1 MNTDYYTYVYL
12 DPTTSG
18 KYYYNSMDMCFLHEP
33 FYIGKGRGYRCT
45 NGIWGKSG
53 YTADTHKGHKLKKL
67 INNGEFPIIIK
78 IHENL
83 SNEMACIL
91 EKKLIMIIGRSDK
104 RLGPLTN
111 HTNGGDGTSNRNCS
125 VNVTRQVYQY
135 DLSNNFIKEYDTIME
150 AGAATNTIAQNISA
164 CCRGTYRTAGGF
176 IWKYK
181 NQEMLYKN
189 RKSRKH
195 SSDTLLKMKTSA
207 KKGKDSHLSKINNA
221 GARRDKRPVNQYTLD
236 GDFVKYCESMQA
248 VQDSRTFGTA
258 RCSSQISRCCNGKLK
273 KTKGFIWKWV

>member
-1 MNTDYYTYVYL
+1 MAKAKFERNKPHVNIGTIGHIDHGK
-12 DPTTSG
+12 TTLTAAIS
-18 KYYYNSMDMCFLHEP
+18 KVLHD
-33 FYIGKGRGYRCT
+33 K
-45 NGIWGKSG
+45 
-53 YTADTHKGHKLKKL
+53 
-67 INNGEFPIIIK
+67 FPDVI
-78 IHENL
+78 
-83 SNEMACIL
+83 
-91 EKKLIMIIGRSDK
+91 
-104 RLGPLTN
+104 
-111 HTNGGDGTSNRNCS
+111 
-125 VNVTRQVYQY
+125 
-135 DLSNNFIKEYDTIME
+135 NNFIKEYDTIME

-236 GDFVKYCESMQA
+236 GDFVKYWESMQA